1 MNGVVMPEFAFPLM
15 DTVNQEAS
23 IKVIGIG
30 GGGGN
35 AVSHMV
41 TKGIQGVEFICAN
54 TDTQDL
60 RNTKAETQLQIGIN
74 ETQGLGSGSKPEIG
88 RASAEEDRERIA
100 SVIDG
105 ANMLFIAAGL
115 GGGTGTG
122 ASPVVAEIA
131 QEKGILT
138 VAVVNTPFT
147 WEGEKRKE
155 NAKRG
160 IDDLERF
167 VDSLIVIPNDKL
179 QTLGNR
185 ATVIGGFAAANDV
198 LSNSVQGIAELITIP
213 GHVNLD
219 FADVK
224 TVMAETGR
232 GIIGMGTASGQDRGR
247 EAIEAAIQSPL
258 LEDFKLEGAK
268 GILINVTAGVDLT
281 GDEFEEIGEIV
292 TGYAS
297 EDSEI
302 ITGFVVDDSLQ
313 DSIRVTVVLTGLDQR
328 LDNQSDGGNNFIEPF
343 PELDKPITSRNKDL
357 FEDLPAEGDDQINF
371 LDVPSFLKRNRG

>member
-1 MNGVVMPEFAFPLM
+1 MPEFAFPLM

-100 SVIDG
+100 SVING

-155 NAKRG
+155 NAERG

-185 ATVIGGFAAANDV
+185 ATVIGGFAAANNV

-268 GILINVTAGVDLT
+268 GILINVTAGADLT

-297 EDSEI
+297 EDAEI

-328 LDNQSDGGNNFIEPF
+328 LDNQSDGGKNFIEPF

>member
-297 EDSEI
+297 EDAEI

>member
-185 ATVIGGFAAANDV
+185 ATVIGGFAAANNV

-268 GILINVTAGVDLT
+268 GILINVTAGVELT

-297 EDSEI
+297 KGSEI

-328 LDNQSDGGNNFIEPF
+328 LDNQSDGGNNIIEPF

>member
-1 MNGVVMPEFAFPLM
+1 MTEFAYQLM
-15 DTVNQEAS
+15 DTNNQEAN

-41 TKGIQGVEFICAN
+41 TKGIKGVEFICAN

-60 RNTKAETQLQIGIN
+60 RMTKADIQLQIGIN
-74 ETQGLGSGSKPEIG
+74 ETKGLGSGSKPEIG
-88 RASAEEDRERIA
+88 RASANEDKERIA

-105 ANMLFIAAGL
+105 SNMLFIAAGL

-122 ASPVVAEIA
+122 ACPVVAEIA

-138 VAVVNTPFT
+138 VAVVNTPFS
-147 WEGEKRKE
+147 WEGDKRKE
-155 NAKRG
+155 NAERG

-167 VDSLIVIPNDKL
+167 VDSLIIIPNDKL
-179 QTLGNR
+179 QTLGSR
-185 ATVIGGFAAANDV
+185 TTVINGFAVANDV

-219 FADVK
+219 FADVR

-247 EAIEAAIQSPL
+247 EAVEAAIQSPL
-258 LEDFKLEGAK
+258 LEDIKLEGAK
-268 GILINVTAGVDLT
+268 GILINITAGDDLM
-281 GDEFEEIGEIV
+281 GDELEEIGEIIK
-292 TGYAS
+292 GYAS
-297 EDSEI
+297 EDAEI
-302 ITGFVVDDSLQ
+302 ISGYVADKSLQ
-313 DSIRVTVVLTGLDQR
+313 DSIHVTVVLTGLDQR
-328 LDNQSDGGNNFIEPF
+328 MNTSTDDGSDFSGQLT
-343 PELDKPITSRNKDL
+343 ELDKPITSRNKDL
-357 FEDLPAEGDDQINF
+357 FEDLPAEGDDQIPF
-371 LDVPSFLKRNRG
+371 LDVPSFLKSNSG

>member
-160 IDDLERF
+160 IDYLERF

-297 EDSEI
+297 EDAEI

-328 LDNQSDGGNNFIEPF
+328 LDNQSDGGNNIIEPF

>member
-147 WEGEKRKE
+147 WEGEKRRE
-155 NAKRG
+155 NAERG

-185 ATVIGGFAAANDV
+185 ATVIGGFAAANNV

-268 GILINVTAGVDLT
+268 GILINVTAGADLT

-297 EDSEI
+297 EDAEI

-328 LDNQSDGGNNFIEPF
+328 LDNQSDGGKNFIEPF

>member
-1 MNGVVMPEFAFPLM
+1 MTEFAYQLM
-15 DTVNQEAS
+15 DTDNQEAN

-35 AVSHMV
+35 AVSHMIA
-41 TKGIQGVEFICAN
+41 KGIKGVEFICAN

-60 RNTKAETQLQIGIN
+60 RMTKADIQLQIGIN
-74 ETQGLGSGSKPEIG
+74 ETKGLGSGSKPEIG

-100 SVIDG
+100 SIIDG
-105 ANMLFIAAGL
+105 SNMLFIAAGL

-138 VAVVNTPFT
+138 VAVVNTPFS
-147 WEGEKRKE
+147 WEGEKRKD
-155 NAKRG
+155 NAEGG
-160 IDDLERF
+160 IDALERF

-185 ATVIGGFAAANDV
+185 STVVGGFAAANDV

-213 GHVNLD
+213 GYLNLD

-224 TVMAETGR
+224 TVMAEAGR
-232 GIIGMGTASGQDRGR
+232 GIMGMGTASGQDRGR

-258 LEDFKLEGAK
+258 LEDIKLEGAK
-268 GILINVTAGVDLT
+268 GILINITAGEDLT

-292 TGYAS
+292 KGYAS
-297 EDSEI
+297 DDAEI
-302 ITGFVVDDSLQ
+302 IPGYVVDKELK

-328 LDNQSDGGNNFIEPF
+328 LDPQPDGGGDFSGQF

-357 FEDLPAEGDDQINF
+357 FEDLPAQGDEQINF

>member
-1 MNGVVMPEFAFPLM
+1 MPEFAFPLM

-41 TKGIQGVEFICAN
+41 IKGIQGVEFICAN

-60 RNTKAETQLQIGIN
+60 RMTKAETQLQIGIN

-185 ATVIGGFAAANDV
+185 ATVIGGFAAANNV

-213 GHVNLD
+213 GYLNLD

-224 TVMAETGR
+224 TVMSEAGR
-232 GIIGMGTASGQDRGR
+232 GIMGMGTASGQDRGR
-247 EAIEAAIQSPL
+247 EAIEAAIHSPL
-258 LEDFKLEGAK
+258 LDDIKLEGAK
-268 GILINVTAGVDLT
+268 GILINITAGEDLT
-281 GDEFEEIGEIV
+281 GDEFKEIGEIV
-292 TGYAS
+292 KEYAS
-297 EDSEI
+297 DDAEI
-302 ITGFVVDDSLQ
+302 ISGIVVDKTLQ

-328 LDNQSDGGNNFIEPF
+328 MNTSTDDGSDFSGQLT
-343 PELDKPITSRNKDL
+343 ELDKPITSRNKNL
-357 FEDLPAEGDDQINF
+357 FEDLPVEGDDQINF

>member
-1 MNGVVMPEFAFPLM
+1 
-15 DTVNQEAS
+15 
-23 IKVIGIG
+23 
-30 GGGGN
+30 
-35 AVSHMV
+35 
-41 TKGIQGVEFICAN
+41 
-54 TDTQDL
+54 
-60 RNTKAETQLQIGIN
+60 
-74 ETQGLGSGSKPEIG
+74 
-88 RASAEEDRERIA
+88 
-100 SVIDG
+100 
-105 ANMLFIAAGL
+105 MLFIAAGL

-147 WEGEKRKE
+147 WEGEKRRE
-155 NAKRG
+155 NAERG
-160 IDDLERF
+160 INDLERF

-179 QTLGNR
+179 QALGNR
-185 ATVIGGFAAANDV
+185 ATVMGGFAAANDV

-268 GILINVTAGVDLT
+268 GILINVTAGADLT

-297 EDSEI
+297 EDAEI

-328 LDNQSDGGNNFIEPF
+328 LDNQSDGRKNFIEPF

>member
-1 MNGVVMPEFAFPLM
+1 MPEFAFPLM

-185 ATVIGGFAAANDV
+185 ATVIGGFAAANNV

-297 EDSEI
+297 EDAEI

-328 LDNQSDGGNNFIEPF
+328 LDNQSDGGNNIIEPF

>member
-1 MNGVVMPEFAFPLM
+1 MPEFAFPLM

-155 NAKRG
+155 NAERG

-328 LDNQSDGGNNFIEPF
+328 LDNQSDGGNNIIEPF

>member
-1 MNGVVMPEFAFPLM
+1 MTEFAYQLM
-15 DTVNQEAS
+15 DTNNQEAN

-41 TKGIQGVEFICAN
+41 TKGIKGVEFICAN

-60 RNTKAETQLQIGIN
+60 RMTKADIQLQIGIN
-74 ETQGLGSGSKPEIG
+74 ETKGLGSGSKPEIG
-88 RASAEEDRERIA
+88 RASANEDKERIA

-105 ANMLFIAAGL
+105 SNMLFIAAGL

-122 ASPVVAEIA
+122 ACPVVAEIA

-138 VAVVNTPFT
+138 VAVVNTPFS
-147 WEGEKRKE
+147 WEGDKRKE
-155 NAKRG
+155 NAERG

-167 VDSLIVIPNDKL
+167 VDSLIIIPNDKL
-179 QTLGNR
+179 QTLGSR
-185 ATVIGGFAAANDV
+185 TTVISGFAVANDV

-219 FADVK
+219 FADVR

-247 EAIEAAIQSPL
+247 EAVEAAIQSPL
-258 LEDFKLEGAK
+258 LEDIKLEGAK
-268 GILINVTAGVDLT
+268 GILINITAGDDLM
-281 GDEFEEIGEIV
+281 GDELEEIGEIIK
-292 TGYAS
+292 GYAS
-297 EDSEI
+297 EDAEI
-302 ITGFVVDDSLQ
+302 ISGYVADKSLQ
-313 DSIRVTVVLTGLDQR
+313 DSIHVTVVLTGLDQI
-328 LDNQSDGGNNFIEPF
+328 LDTSSNGENDLSGQF

-357 FEDLPAEGDDQINF
+357 FEDLPAEGDEQINF
-371 LDVPSFLKRNRG
+371 LDVPSFLKSNRG

>member
-1 MNGVVMPEFAFPLM
+1 MTEFAYQLM
-15 DTVNQEAS
+15 DTNNQEAN

-41 TKGIQGVEFICAN
+41 TKGIKGVEFICAN

-60 RNTKAETQLQIGIN
+60 RMTKADIQLQIGIN
-74 ETQGLGSGSKPEIG
+74 ETKGLGSGSKPEIG
-88 RASAEEDRERIA
+88 RASANEDKERIA

-105 ANMLFIAAGL
+105 SNMLFIAAGL

-122 ASPVVAEIA
+122 ACPVVAEIA

-138 VAVVNTPFT
+138 VAVVNTPFS
-147 WEGEKRKE
+147 WEGDKRKE
-155 NAKRG
+155 NAERG

-167 VDSLIVIPNDKL
+167 VDSLIIIPNDKL
-179 QTLGNR
+179 QTLGSR
-185 ATVIGGFAAANDV
+185 TTVISGFATANDV

-219 FADVK
+219 FADVR

-247 EAIEAAIQSPL
+247 EAVEAAIQSPL
-258 LEDFKLEGAK
+258 LEDIKLEGAK
-268 GILINVTAGVDLT
+268 GILINITAGDDLM
-281 GDEFEEIGEIV
+281 GDELEEIGEIIK
-292 TGYAS
+292 GYAS
-297 EDSEI
+297 EDAEI
-302 ITGFVVDDSLQ
+302 ISGYVADKSLQ
-313 DSIRVTVVLTGLDQR
+313 DSIHVTVVLTGLDQI
-328 LDNQSDGGNNFIEPF
+328 LDTSSNGENDLSGQF

-357 FEDLPAEGDDQINF
+357 FEDLPAERDDQIPF
-371 LDVPSFLKRNRG
+371 LDVPSFLKNNRG

>member
-100 SVIDG
+100 SVING

-147 WEGEKRKE
+147 WEGEKRRE
-155 NAKRG
+155 NAERG

-268 GILINVTAGVDLT
+268 GILINVTAGADLT

-297 EDSEI
+297 EGSEI

-328 LDNQSDGGNNFIEPF
+328 LDNQSDGGNNIIEPF

>member
-1 MNGVVMPEFAFPLM
+1 MPEFAFPLM

-122 ASPVVAEIA
+122 ASPIVAEIA

-185 ATVIGGFAAANDV
+185 ATVIGGFAAANNV

-328 LDNQSDGGNNFIEPF
+328 LDNQSDGGNNIIEPF

>member
-1 MNGVVMPEFAFPLM
+1 MTEFAYQLM
-15 DTVNQEAS
+15 DTNNQEAN

-41 TKGIQGVEFICAN
+41 TKGIKGVEFICAN

-60 RNTKAETQLQIGIN
+60 RITKADIQLQIGIN
-74 ETQGLGSGSKPEIG
+74 ETKGLGSGSKPEIG
-88 RASAEEDRERIA
+88 RASAEEDKERIA

-105 ANMLFIAAGL
+105 SNMLFIAAGL

-122 ASPVVAEIA
+122 ACPVVAEIA

-138 VAVVNTPFT
+138 VAVVNTPFS

-155 NAKRG
+155 NAERG

-179 QTLGNR
+179 QTLGSR
-185 ATVIGGFAAANDV
+185 TTVISGFATANDV

-219 FADVK
+219 FADVR

-232 GIIGMGTASGQDRGR
+232 GIIGMGSASGQDRGR
-247 EAIEAAIQSPL
+247 EAVEAAIQSPL
-258 LEDFKLEGAK
+258 LEDIKLEGAK
-268 GILINVTAGVDLT
+268 GILINITAGDDLM
-281 GDEFEEIGEIV
+281 GDELEEIGEIIK
-292 TGYAS
+292 GYAS
-297 EDSEI
+297 EDAEI
-302 ITGFVVDDSLQ
+302 ISGYVADESLQ
-313 DSIRVTVVLTGLDQR
+313 DSIHVTVVLTGLDQI
-328 LDNQSDGGNNFIEPF
+328 LDTASNGENDFSGQF
-343 PELDKPITSRNKDL
+343 PELDKPITSRNRDL
-357 FEDLPAEGDDQINF
+357 FEDLPAEGDDQIPF
-371 LDVPSFLKRNRG
+371 LDVPSFLKSNRG

>member
-1 MNGVVMPEFAFPLM
+1 MNVMTEFAYQLM
-15 DTVNQEAS
+15 DTNNQEAN

-41 TKGIQGVEFICAN
+41 TKGIKGVEFICAN

-60 RNTKAETQLQIGIN
+60 RMTKADIQLQIGIN
-74 ETQGLGSGSKPEIG
+74 ETKGLGSGSKPEIG
-88 RASAEEDRERIA
+88 RASANEDKERIA

-105 ANMLFIAAGL
+105 SNMLFIAAGL

-122 ASPVVAEIA
+122 ACPVVAEIA

-138 VAVVNTPFT
+138 VAVVNTPFS
-147 WEGEKRKE
+147 WEGEKRME
-155 NAKRG
+155 NAERG

-167 VDSLIVIPNDKL
+167 VDSLIIIPNDKL
-179 QTLGNR
+179 QTLGSR
-185 ATVIGGFAAANDV
+185 TTVISGFATANDV

-219 FADVK
+219 FADVR

-247 EAIEAAIQSPL
+247 EAVEAAIQSPL
-258 LEDFKLEGAK
+258 LEDIKLEGAK
-268 GILINVTAGVDLT
+268 GILINITAGDDLM
-281 GDEFEEIGEIV
+281 GDELEEIGEIIK
-292 TGYAS
+292 GYAS
-297 EDSEI
+297 EDAEI
-302 ITGFVVDDSLQ
+302 ISGYVADKSLQ
-313 DSIRVTVVLTGLDQR
+313 DSIHVTVVLTGLDQI
-328 LDNQSDGGNNFIEPF
+328 LDTSSNGENDLSGQF

-357 FEDLPAEGDDQINF
+357 FEDLPAERDDQIPF
-371 LDVPSFLKRNRG
+371 LDVPSFLKNNRG

>member
-1 MNGVVMPEFAFPLM
+1 MNVMTEFAYQLM
-15 DTVNQEAS
+15 DTNNQEAN

-41 TKGIQGVEFICAN
+41 TKGIKGVEFICVN

-60 RNTKAETQLQIGIN
+60 RMTKAEIQLQIGIN
-74 ETQGLGSGSKPEIG
+74 ETKGLGSGSKPEIG
-88 RASAEEDRERIA
+88 RASAEEDKERIA

-105 ANMLFIAAGL
+105 SNMLFIAAGL

-122 ASPVVAEIA
+122 ACPVVAEIA

-138 VAVVNTPFT
+138 VAVVNTPFS
-147 WEGEKRKE
+147 WEGDKRKE
-155 NAKRG
+155 NAERG

-167 VDSLIVIPNDKL
+167 VDSLIIIPNDKL
-179 QTLGNR
+179 QTLGSR
-185 ATVIGGFAAANDV
+185 TTVISGFAAANDV

-219 FADVK
+219 FADVR

-247 EAIEAAIQSPL
+247 EAVEAAIQSPL
-258 LEDFKLEGAK
+258 LEDIKLEGAK
-268 GILINVTAGVDLT
+268 GILINITAGDDLM
-281 GDEFEEIGEIV
+281 GDELEEIGEIIK
-292 TGYAS
+292 GYAS
-297 EDSEI
+297 EDAEI
-302 ITGFVVDDSLQ
+302 ISGYVADKSLQ
-313 DSIRVTVVLTGLDQR
+313 DSIHVTVVLTGLDQI
-328 LDNQSDGGNNFIEPF
+328 LDASSNGENGLSGQF

-357 FEDLPAEGDDQINF
+357 FEDLPAEGDDQIPF
-371 LDVPSFLKRNRG
+371 LDVPSFLKNNRG

>member
-100 SVIDG
+100 SVING

-147 WEGEKRKE
+147 WEGEKRRE
-155 NAKRG
+155 NAERG

-185 ATVIGGFAAANDV
+185 ATVIGGFAAANNV

-268 GILINVTAGVDLT
+268 GILINVTAGADLT

-297 EDSEI
+297 EDAEI

-328 LDNQSDGGNNFIEPF
+328 LDNQSDGGKNFIEPF

-357 FEDLPAEGDDQINF
+357 FEDLPAEGDDQINY

>member
-1 MNGVVMPEFAFPLM
+1 MTRFAYQLM
-15 DTVNQEAS
+15 DTDNQEAN

-41 TKGIQGVEFICAN
+41 TKGIKGVEFVCVN

-60 RNTKAETQLQIGIN
+60 RMTKADIQLQIGIN
-74 ETQGLGSGSKPEIG
+74 ETKGLGSGNKPEIG

-105 ANMLFIAAGL
+105 SNMLFIAAGL

-138 VAVVNTPFT
+138 VAVVNTPFA
-147 WEGEKRKE
+147 WEGEKRNDNAQGGIE
-155 NAKRG
+155 N
-160 IDDLERF
+160 LEKF

-185 ATVIGGFAAANDV
+185 STVVGGFSAANDV

-213 GHVNLD
+213 GYLNLD

-224 TVMAETGR
+224 TVMSEAGR
-232 GIIGMGTASGQDRGR
+232 GIMGMGTASGQDRGR
-247 EAIEAAIQSPL
+247 EAIEAAIHSPL
-258 LEDFKLEGAK
+258 LEDIKLEGAK
-268 GILINVTAGVDLT
+268 GILINITAGEDLT
-281 GDEFEEIGEIV
+281 GDEFEEVGEIV
-292 TGYAS
+292 KEYAS
-297 EDSEI
+297 DDAEI
-302 ITGFVVDDSLQ
+302 IPGYVVDKTLQ

-328 LDNQSDGGNNFIEPF
+328 LDTSSGGSNDFSGQF

-357 FEDLPAEGDDQINF
+357 FEDLPVEGDNQINL

>member
-1 MNGVVMPEFAFPLM
+1 MNVMTEFAYQLM
-15 DTVNQEAS
+15 DTNNQEAN

-41 TKGIQGVEFICAN
+41 TKGIKGVEFICAN

-60 RNTKAETQLQIGIN
+60 RMTKADIQLQIGIN
-74 ETQGLGSGSKPEIG
+74 ETKGLGSGSKPEIG
-88 RASAEEDRERIA
+88 RASANEDKERIA

-105 ANMLFIAAGL
+105 SNMLFIAAGL

-122 ASPVVAEIA
+122 ACPVVAEIA

-138 VAVVNTPFT
+138 VAVVNTPFS
-147 WEGEKRKE
+147 WEGDKRKE
-155 NAKRG
+155 NAERG

-167 VDSLIVIPNDKL
+167 VDSLIIIPNDKL
-179 QTLGNR
+179 QTLGSR
-185 ATVIGGFAAANDV
+185 TTVISGFAVANDV

-219 FADVK
+219 FADVR

-247 EAIEAAIQSPL
+247 EAVEAAIQSPL
-258 LEDFKLEGAK
+258 LEDIKLEGAK
-268 GILINVTAGVDLT
+268 GILINITAGDDLM
-281 GDEFEEIGEIV
+281 GDELEEIGEIIK
-292 TGYAS
+292 GYAS
-297 EDSEI
+297 EDAEI
-302 ITGFVVDDSLQ
+302 ISGYVADKSLQ
-313 DSIRVTVVLTGLDQR
+313 DSIHVTVVLTGLDQI
-328 LDNQSDGGNNFIEPF
+328 LDTSSNGENDLSGQF

-357 FEDLPAEGDDQINF
+357 FEDLPTERDDQIPF

>member
-1 MNGVVMPEFAFPLM
+1 MTEFAFQLM
-15 DTVNQEAS
+15 DTNNQEAN

-35 AVSHMV
+35 AVSHMI
-41 TKGIQGVEFICAN
+41 TKGIKGVEFICAN

-60 RNTKAETQLQIGIN
+60 RMTKADIQLQIGIN
-74 ETQGLGSGSKPEIG
+74 ETKGLGSGSKPEIG
-88 RASAEEDRERIA
+88 RASANEDKERIA

-105 ANMLFIAAGL
+105 SNMLFIAAGL

-122 ASPVVAEIA
+122 ACPVVAEIA

-138 VAVVNTPFT
+138 VAVVNTPFS
-147 WEGEKRKE
+147 WEGDKRKE
-155 NAKRG
+155 NAERG

-167 VDSLIVIPNDKL
+167 VDSLIIIPNDKL
-179 QTLGNR
+179 QILGSR
-185 ATVIGGFAAANDV
+185 TTVISGFAAANDV

-219 FADVK
+219 FADVR

-247 EAIEAAIQSPL
+247 EAVEAAIQSPL
-258 LEDFKLEGAK
+258 LEDIKLEGAK
-268 GILINVTAGVDLT
+268 GILINITAGDDLM
-281 GDEFEEIGEIV
+281 GDELEEIGEIIK
-292 TGYAS
+292 GYAS
-297 EDSEI
+297 EDAEI
-302 ITGFVVDDSLQ
+302 ISGYVADKSLQ
-313 DSIRVTVVLTGLDQR
+313 DSIHVTVVLTGLDQI
-328 LDNQSDGGNNFIEPF
+328 LDTSSNGENDLSGQF

-357 FEDLPAEGDDQINF
+357 FEDLPAEGDDQIPF
-371 LDVPSFLKRNRG
+371 LDVPSFLKSNRG

>member
-268 GILINVTAGVDLT
+268 GILINVTAGADLT

-328 LDNQSDGGNNFIEPF
+328 LDNQSDGGNNIIEPF

>member
-1 MNGVVMPEFAFPLM
+1 MNVMTEFAYQLM
-15 DTVNQEAS
+15 DTDNQEAN

-41 TKGIQGVEFICAN
+41 TKGIKGVEFICAN

-60 RNTKAETQLQIGIN
+60 RMTKADIQLQIGIN
-74 ETQGLGSGSKPEIG
+74 ETKGLGSGSKPEIG
-88 RASAEEDRERIA
+88 RASANEDKERIA

-105 ANMLFIAAGL
+105 SNMLFIAAGL

-122 ASPVVAEIA
+122 ACPVVAEIA

-138 VAVVNTPFT
+138 VAVVNTPFS
-147 WEGEKRKE
+147 WEGDKRKE
-155 NAKRG
+155 NAERG

-167 VDSLIVIPNDKL
+167 VDSLIIIPNDKL
-179 QTLGNR
+179 QTLGSR
-185 ATVIGGFAAANDV
+185 TTVISGFAVANDV

-219 FADVK
+219 FADVR

-247 EAIEAAIQSPL
+247 EAVEAAIQSPL
-258 LEDFKLEGAK
+258 LEDIKLEGAK
-268 GILINVTAGVDLT
+268 GILINITAGDDLM
-281 GDEFEEIGEIV
+281 GDELEEIGEIIK
-292 TGYAS
+292 GYAS
-297 EDSEI
+297 EDAEI
-302 ITGFVVDDSLQ
+302 ISGYVADKSLQ
-313 DSIRVTVVLTGLDQR
+313 DSIHVTVVLTGLDQI
-328 LDNQSDGGNNFIEPF
+328 LDTSSNGENDLSGQF

-357 FEDLPAEGDDQINF
+357 FEDLPAEGDDQIPF
-371 LDVPSFLKRNRG
+371 LDVPSFLKSNRG

>member
-1 MNGVVMPEFAFPLM
+1 MTEFAYQLM
-15 DTVNQEAS
+15 DTNNQEAN

-35 AVSHMV
+35 AVSHMA
-41 TKGIQGVEFICAN
+41 TKGIKGVEFICAN

-60 RNTKAETQLQIGIN
+60 RITKADIQLQIGIN
-74 ETQGLGSGSKPEIG
+74 QTKGLGSGSKPEIG

-105 ANMLFIAAGL
+105 SNMLFIAAGL

-122 ASPVVAEIA
+122 ACPVVAEIA

-138 VAVVNTPFT
+138 VAVVNTPFS

-155 NAKRG
+155 NAERG

-167 VDSLIVIPNDKL
+167 VDSLIIIPNDKL
-179 QTLGNR
+179 QTLGSR
-185 ATVIGGFAAANDV
+185 ATVISGFAAANDV

-219 FADVK
+219 FADVR

-232 GIIGMGTASGQDRGR
+232 GIIGMGVASGQDRGR
-247 EAIEAAIQSPL
+247 EAVEAAIQGPL
-258 LEDFKLEGAK
+258 LEDIKLEGAK
-268 GILINVTAGVDLT
+268 GILINITAGDDLM
-281 GDEFEEIGEIV
+281 GDELEEIGEIIK
-292 TGYAS
+292 GYAS
-297 EDSEI
+297 EDAEI
-302 ITGFVVDDSLQ
+302 ISGYVADKSLQ
-313 DSIRVTVVLTGLDQR
+313 DSIHVTVVLTGLDQMV
-328 LDNQSDGGNNFIEPF
+328 DVSSNGENDFNGQF

-357 FEDLPAEGDDQINF
+357 FEDLPAEGDDQIPF

>member
-100 SVIDG
+100 SVING

-155 NAKRG
+155 NAERG

-328 LDNQSDGGNNFIEPF
+328 LDNQSDGGNNIIEPF

>member
-1 MNGVVMPEFAFPLM
+1 MTEFAYQLM
-15 DTVNQEAS
+15 DTNNQEAN

-35 AVSHMV
+35 AVTHMV
-41 TKGIQGVEFICAN
+41 TKRIKGVEFICAN

-60 RNTKAETQLQIGIN
+60 RMTKADIQLQIGIN
-74 ETQGLGSGSKPEIG
+74 ETKGLGSGSKPEIG

-105 ANMLFIAAGL
+105 SNMLFIAAGL

-122 ASPVVAEIA
+122 ACPVVAEIA

-138 VAVVNTPFT
+138 VAVVNTPFS
-147 WEGEKRKE
+147 WEGAKRKE
-155 NAKRG
+155 NAERG

-167 VDSLIVIPNDKL
+167 VDSLIIIPNDKL
-179 QTLGNR
+179 QTLGSR
-185 ATVIGGFAAANDV
+185 TTVISGFAAANDV

-219 FADVK
+219 FADVR

-232 GIIGMGTASGQDRGR
+232 GIIGMGAASGQDRGR
-247 EAIEAAIQSPL
+247 EAVEAAIQSPL
-258 LEDFKLEGAK
+258 LEDIKLEEAK
-268 GILINVTAGVDLT
+268 GILINITAGDDLM
-281 GDEFEEIGEIV
+281 GDELEEIGEIIK
-292 TGYAS
+292 GYAS
-297 EDSEI
+297 EDAEI
-302 ITGFVVDDSLQ
+302 ISGYVADESLQ
-313 DSIRVTVVLTGLDQR
+313 DSIHVTVVLTGLDQI
-328 LDNQSDGGNNFIEPF
+328 LDTSSNGENNFSGQF

-357 FEDLPAEGDDQINF
+357 FEDLPAEGNDQIPF

>member
-1 MNGVVMPEFAFPLM
+1 MTEFAYQLM
-15 DTVNQEAS
+15 DTNNQEAN
-23 IKVIGIG
+23 IKVVGIG

-41 TKGIQGVEFICAN
+41 TKGIKGVEFICAN

-60 RNTKAETQLQIGIN
+60 RMTKADIQLQIGIN
-74 ETQGLGSGSKPEIG
+74 ETKGLGSGSKPEIG

-105 ANMLFIAAGL
+105 SNMLFIAAGL

-122 ASPVVAEIA
+122 ACPVVAEIA

-138 VAVVNTPFT
+138 VAVVNTPFS

-155 NAKRG
+155 NAERG

-167 VDSLIVIPNDKL
+167 VDSLIIIPNDKL
-179 QTLGNR
+179 QTLGSR
-185 ATVIGGFAAANDV
+185 TTVISGFATANDV

-219 FADVK
+219 FADVR

-232 GIIGMGTASGQDRGR
+232 GIIGMGVASGQDRGR
-247 EAIEAAIQSPL
+247 EAVEAAIQGPL
-258 LEDFKLEGAK
+258 LEDIKLEGAK
-268 GILINVTAGVDLT
+268 GILINITAGDDLM
-281 GDEFEEIGEIV
+281 GDELEEIGEIIK
-292 TGYAS
+292 GYAS
-297 EDSEI
+297 EDAEI
-302 ITGFVVDDSLQ
+302 ISGYVADKSLQ
-313 DSIRVTVVLTGLDQR
+313 DSIHVTVVLTGLDQM
-328 LDNQSDGGNNFIEPF
+328 LDTSSNGENNFSEQF

-357 FEDLPAEGDDQINF
+357 FEDLPAEEDDQIPF

>member
-15 DTVNQEAS
+15 DTVKQEAS

-185 ATVIGGFAAANDV
+185 ATVIGGFAAANNV

-268 GILINVTAGVDLT
+268 GILINVTAGADLT

-297 EDSEI
+297 EDAEI
-302 ITGFVVDDSLQ
+302 ITGFVIDDSLQ

>member
-41 TKGIQGVEFICAN
+41 IKGIQGVEFICAN

-185 ATVIGGFAAANDV
+185 ATVIGGFAAANNV

-268 GILINVTAGVDLT
+268 GILINVTAGADLT

-328 LDNQSDGGNNFIEPF
+328 LDNQSDGGNNIIEPF

>member
-1 MNGVVMPEFAFPLM
+1 MNVMTEFAYQLM
-15 DTVNQEAS
+15 DTNNQEAN

-41 TKGIQGVEFICAN
+41 TKGIKGVEFICAN

-60 RNTKAETQLQIGIN
+60 RMTKADIQLQIGIN
-74 ETQGLGSGSKPEIG
+74 ETKGLGSGSKPEIG
-88 RASAEEDRERIA
+88 RASANEDKERIA

-105 ANMLFIAAGL
+105 SNMLFIAAGL

-122 ASPVVAEIA
+122 ACPVVAEIA

-138 VAVVNTPFT
+138 VAVVNTPFS

-155 NAKRG
+155 NAERG

-167 VDSLIVIPNDKL
+167 VDSLIIIPNDKL
-179 QTLGNR
+179 QTLGSR
-185 ATVIGGFAAANDV
+185 TTVISGFAVANDV

-219 FADVK
+219 FADVR

-247 EAIEAAIQSPL
+247 EAVEAAIQSPL
-258 LEDFKLEGAK
+258 LEDIKLEGAK
-268 GILINVTAGVDLT
+268 GILINITAGDDLM
-281 GDEFEEIGEIV
+281 GDELEEIGEIIK
-292 TGYAS
+292 GYAS
-297 EDSEI
+297 EDAEI
-302 ITGFVVDDSLQ
+302 ISGYVADKSLQ
-313 DSIRVTVVLTGLDQR
+313 DSIHVTVVLTGLDQI
-328 LDNQSDGGNNFIEPF
+328 LDTSSNGENDLSGQF

-357 FEDLPAEGDDQINF
+357 FEDLPAEGDDQIPF

>member
-100 SVIDG
+100 SIIDG

-147 WEGEKRKE
+147 WEGEKRRE
-155 NAKRG
+155 NAERG
-160 IDDLERF
+160 IDYLERF

-258 LEDFKLEGAK
+258 LEDFELEGAK
-268 GILINVTAGVDLT
+268 GILINVTAGADLT

-328 LDNQSDGGNNFIEPF
+328 LDNQSDGGKNFIEPF

-357 FEDLPAEGDDQINF
+357 FEDLPAEGDDQINY

>member
-41 TKGIQGVEFICAN
+41 AKGIRGVEFICAN

-185 ATVIGGFAAANDV
+185 ATVIGGFAAANNV

-297 EDSEI
+297 EDAEI

-328 LDNQSDGGNNFIEPF
+328 LDNQSDGGNNIIEPF

-357 FEDLPAEGDDQINF
+357 FEDLPAEGDDQINY